1 MKILVVQHD
10 DDGPAGVV
18 GERIDARGGERVTV
32 LPQRGEALPA
42 SPAGFAAALLLGGP
56 MSVIEAD
63 SHPHYPHLFGLVR
76 AFHEAGK
83 PLFGICLGAQIVA
96 RALGER
102 VYRHHETEFGF
113 CAVELT
119 PEGRADPLFAGLGP
133 ALRPMQW
140 HEDTFDLPRG
150 AVLLA
155 TGSAC
160 QNQAYRV
167 GASTYGVQFH
177 PEVNRPIVEAWAA
190 MPAAQEAAGRGDLER
205 VMQLQI
211 DEHLAAAEALGLT
224 LADRWMKLV
233 AERA

>member
-18 GERIDARGGERVTV
+18 GERIDALGGERVTV
-32 LPQRGEALPA
+32 LPHRGEALPA

-56 MSVIEAD
+56 MSVADDD

-83 PLFGICLGAQIVA
+83 PLLGICLGSQILA

-102 VYRHHETEFGF
+102 VYRHDATEFGF

-119 PEGRADPLFAGLGP
+119 AEGRADPLFAGLGP
-133 ALRPMQW
+133 ALQPMQW

-150 AVLLA
+150 AALLA
-155 TGSAC
+155 TGSVC
-160 QNQAYRV
+160 RNQAYRV

-177 PEVNRPIVEAWAA
+177 PEVNRPIVEAWAG
-190 MPAAQEAAGRGDLER
+190 MPAAQEAANRLDLEGLMR
-205 VMQLQI
+205 AQLA
-211 DEHLAAAEALGLT
+211 EHLAAAEAVGRT
-224 LADRWMKLV
+224 LADRWMKLLK
-233 AERA
+233 RG